1 VDRLLIGVRMAKTA
15 GGRLGASADP
25 ASGFSAEFAILGQLL
40 DARMAADEA
49 LTLVMAAFAN
59 TPPLGSAAV
68 ETQP

>member
-1 VDRLLIGVRMAKTA
+1 MAKTT

-25 ASGFSAEFAILGQLL
+25 ASGFSAEFAVLGQLL

-49 LTLVMAAFAN
+49 LTLVMAAFAK

-68 ETQP
+68 ETPP